1 MTFWDF
7 IVGVFWFYILFTC
20 ITIFITIFV
29 DVFRDKTMGG
39 GAKAGWIIFLILV
52 PFLSAFI
59 YLIARRDSMG
69 QRASA
74 AAQAVH
80 RPARLGGRVLV
91 VDDNRDAADTLALVL
106 EAFGYEVRTAY
117 DSVAALAALRAFAP
131 DAAIL
136 DIGLPGMD
144 GYEFLREAHAL
155 PSAAEAPGFALTG
168 YGQESD
174 MRRARAAGY
183 VDHFVKPF
191 TAETID
197 QRIRSRLYPAHAP

>member
-74 AAQAVH
+74 AAQA
-80 RPARLGGRVLV
+80 
-91 VDDNRDAADTLALVL
+91 AAAQN
-106 EAFGYEVRTAY
+106 AAY
-117 DSVAALAALRAFAP
+117 IQSVAAPTSAVDEIAKAKALL
-131 DAAIL
+131 DSGAITQ
-136 DIGLPGMD
+136 
-144 GYEFLREAHAL
+144 
-155 PSAAEAPGFALTG
+155 AEYDKLKASVL
-168 YGQESD
+168 
-174 MRRARAAGY
+174 
-183 VDHFVKPF
+183 V
-191 TAETID
+191 
-197 QRIRSRLYPAHAP
+197 